1 MSLLVVGIVIWS
13 LAHLFPSVLPG
24 TRDALVRKLGENPY
38 RGLFSLVIIGALV
51 LIVLGWKRAIPS
63 AVYAPPFAANPMT
76 SALVLIG
83 FILFFASKAPGNMK
97 RFIRHPQMVGTMF
110 WGVAHLL
117 TNGSTRA
124 VALFGG
130 LTLWAMVEVLMCNRR
145 DGTWQKPEPAR
156 IRFDV
161 VPVVIGSVI
170 FAAVLYF
177 HGDLFGVPAVP
188 G

>member
-1 MSLLVVGIVIWS
+1 MSLLIVGIVIWT

-24 TRDALVRKLGENPY
+24 TRDGLVRKLGENPY
-38 RGLFSLVIIGALV
+38 RGLYSLVIIGALV
-51 LIVLGWKRAIPS
+51 LIVLGWKRAVPS
-63 AVYAPPFAANPMT
+63 TLYVPPFAASPMT
-76 SALVLIG
+76 SALILIG
-83 FILFFASKAPGNMK
+83 FILFFASQTPGNIK
-97 RFIRHPQMVGTMF
+97 RFVRHPQMVGTVL

-117 TNGSTRA
+117 TNGNTRD

-130 LTLWAMVEVLMCNRR
+130 LTLWAIVEVLMCNRR
-145 DGTWQKPEPAR
+145 DGKWQKPEPAS

-177 HGDLFGVPAVP
+177 HGALFGVPAIP